1 MADPTTT
8 SAATA
13 ASDAAAASQASSAA
27 AASQASS
34 AVAAPQ
40 ASSAIAV
47 AAPQALDFTPWLGL
61 GTTVL
66 SLLIVLVAAWLLLR
80 WLNRAR
86 GGGRTRGEG
95 PQVLRAVSLGA
106 RERLVVVRHRDTEYL
121 LGVTAANVS
130 LIDRRP
136 IDDAPPRVEPTL

>member
-13 ASDAAAASQASSAA
+13 ASDAVAA

-34 AVAAPQ
+34 AVAAT
-40 ASSAIAV
+40 
-47 AAPQALDFTPWLGL
+47 APQALDFTPWLGL

-86 GGGRTRGEG
+86 GGGRARGEG